1 MMHSVTA
8 ELGLTAKLTTS
19 DAVTY
24 IKALSRVAERWDLGN
39 DEIAA
44 LVGVGGRRTWSRWKE
59 APEKA
64 AFSQD
69 QLTRASLMIG
79 CYKALNLIFS
89 KPLADL
95 WPQRTNTGA
104 LFGGLTPVTVM
115 EQGGIPAMLAIRQH
129 LDGLR
134 GGL

>member
-1 MMHSVTA
+1 METQTVEPA
-8 ELGLTAKLTTS
+8 VEAD
-19 DAVTY
+19 DARTY
-24 IKALSRVAERWDLGN
+24 IKALSRLADHWNLTN
-39 DEIAA
+39 DEMAA
-44 LVGVGGRRTWSRWKE
+44 LIGVGGRRTWSRWKD
-59 APEKA
+59 APGKA
-64 AFSQD
+64 GFSQD
-69 QLTRASLMIG
+69 QLTRASILIG

-95 WPQRTNTGA
+95 WPKRKNTGS
-104 LFGGLTPVTVM
+104 LFRGATPIEVM